1 MRINRGFLAWGV
13 FLLLVGAVPLAVR
26 AGYLTD
32 DQIRNVGSLWP
43 LILIGIGVGILLART
58 RFAFLGGLLVAATFG
73 LIVGGLLAG
82 GVDGIGVSAC
92 GPGSGTTAFPTREG
106 PLTGT
111 SASIDINLNCG
122 QVNVSTGSG
131 NSWRVEGED
140 RDGTGPNLNADN
152 DSLSVRSRDSDR
164 GPLGALSDREIWRI
178 TLPDAVRLDLNMELN
193 AGSSTID
200 LGGASVEALEL
211 NLNAGS
217 AVLDLGSLHEL
228 GGLQVGLNAG
238 SLNLTLPN
246 QSFSG
251 SIEANAG
258 SVNLCV
264 PPGAALKLNT
274 AESIVASYDYEDHGL
289 VKDGSTWRTPGFD
302 TAAVRIELD
311 TRANAGSF
319 SLDPE
324 DGCGG

>member
-13 FLLLVGAVPLAVR
+13 FLLLVGAVPLALR

-58 RFAFLGGLLVAATFG
+58 RLAFLGGLLVAATFG
-73 LIVGGLLAG
+73 LIVGGLLSG
-82 GVDGIGVSAC
+82 GIEGFGVSAC
-92 GPGSGTTAFPTREG
+92 GPGGQTTAFATRQG
-106 PLTGT
+106 PFVET
-111 SASIDINLNCG
+111 SAAVELDFNCG
-122 QVNVSTGSG
+122 DLTVAVAPG
-131 NSWRVEGED
+131 NTWQVEGENG
-140 RDGTGPNLNADN
+140 DGTGPNTDADN
-152 DSLSVRSRDSDR
+152 DSLSVRSRDNDR
-164 GPLGALSDREIWRI
+164 GPFGVVGDRETWRI
-178 TLPDAVRLDLNMELN
+178 TLPDAVRLDLNIDLN
-193 AGSSTID
+193 AGSSTMN
-200 LGGASVEALEL
+200 LGGASVGAFEL
-211 NLNAGS
+211 DLNAGS
-217 AVLDLGSLHEL
+217 AVLDLGSLREL
-228 GGLQVGLNAG
+228 GDLHIGLNAG

-246 QSFSG
+246 ESLTG

-274 AESIVASYDYEDHGL
+274 AESIVSSYDYEDHGL
-289 VKDGSTWRTPGFD
+289 VKDGSTWQTPDFD

-311 TRANAGSF
+311 TRAKAGSF